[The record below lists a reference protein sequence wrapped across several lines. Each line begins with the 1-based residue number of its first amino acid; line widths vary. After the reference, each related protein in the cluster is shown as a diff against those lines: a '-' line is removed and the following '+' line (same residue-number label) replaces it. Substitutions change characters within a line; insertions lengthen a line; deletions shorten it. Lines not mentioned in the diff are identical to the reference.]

1 MSPSINIA
9 LLRGKSAQIQAIQEL
24 LVHSGFR
31 YSIFE
36 AGRDLIHG
44 ISQAPYDMLLVDA
57 DLLDIPAIDV
67 IRAVR
72 GARSRDLPIMMLAG
86 SGGEDELIDALDAG
100 ADDYL
105 PRPLSGRVL
114 LARISALRRR
124 ATGERLWQ
132 GPVVRAGPYQL
143 NSVGRFATLHG
154 ERISLTPK
162 EFDLAML
169 LISNAGRVLPNNRIA
184 HTIWRYELP
193 PLSRALAGLM
203 SRLRKTLHLG
213 VENGVTITVVY
224 AHGYRLDI
232 LEDNSAAQLLNP
244 PKRKRRRRKR

>member
-1 MSPSINIA
+1 LFYRGRVFTLSGRHPKCKPLLPYVPSINIA

-31 YSIFE
+31 CSIFE

-86 SGGEDELIDALDAG
+86 SGGEDELI
-100 ADDYL
+100 
-105 PRPLSGRVL
+105 
-114 LARISALRRR
+114 
-124 ATGERLWQ
+124 
-132 GPVVRAGPYQL
+132 
-143 NSVGRFATLHG
+143 
-154 ERISLTPK
+154 
-162 EFDLAML
+162 
-169 LISNAGRVLPNNRIA
+169 
-184 HTIWRYELP
+184 
-193 PLSRALAGLM
+193 
-203 SRLRKTLHLG
+203 